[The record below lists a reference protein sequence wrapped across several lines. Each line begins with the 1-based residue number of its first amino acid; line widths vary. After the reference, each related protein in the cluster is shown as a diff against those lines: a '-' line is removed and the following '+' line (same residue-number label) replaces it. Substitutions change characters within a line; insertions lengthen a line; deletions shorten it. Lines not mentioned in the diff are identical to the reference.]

1 MNSALKPAFS
11 YYRVSSKAQSLEDQK
26 HAVERAAL
34 AHGYELVV
42 SFEEKQTAKY
52 LKRPELDRLRAAAR
66 AGELPARLYVFRYD
80 RLTRSGIRD
89 TLNLI
94 HELKEAGIEVWSVSD
109 GFPLSGP
116 VGDFV
121 LAGLAFGAQLER
133 LSGDER
139 RAASRTRRKEQGLP
153 LGRPQADPG
162 PARRDLAAVGGAALC
177 AEVCGR
183 PEDPPLLGPA
193 GHRSSGG
200 CGGCM
205 LNLMTLPGGYC

>member
-1 MNSALKPAFS
+1 MTGTLKPAFA
-11 YYRVSSKAQSLEDQK
+11 YYRVSSKAQNLQDQQ
-26 HAVERAAL
+26 HAVARAAQ
-34 AHGYELVV
+34 AHGYELVMH
-42 SFEEKQTAKY
+42 FEEKQTAKY

-153 LGRPQADPG
+153 FGRPPRLGAEQEADVL
-162 PARRDLAAVGGAALC
+162 RLAAERRSVRQIAVALKVPRTTVNRIIKKAAAAAVEQAC
-177 AEVCGR
+177 
-183 PEDPPLLGPA
+183 P
-193 GHRSSGG
+193 
-200 CGGCM
+200 
-205 LNLMTLPGGYC
+205 